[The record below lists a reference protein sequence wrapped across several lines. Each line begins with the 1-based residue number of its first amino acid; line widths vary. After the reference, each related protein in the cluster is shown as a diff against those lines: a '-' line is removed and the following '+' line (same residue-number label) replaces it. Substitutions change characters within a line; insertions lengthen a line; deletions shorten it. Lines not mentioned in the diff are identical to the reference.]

1 MRALYNRLDCVF
13 VLNSE
18 YRDWLTGHKMQLKK
32 EHVFLTAHHTQS
44 RDFGQQKINKASINT
59 GANDDTPVLFIACRI
74 RFSQRM
80 NNIVCRK
87 LHFTL
92 LFK

>member
-1 MRALYNRLDCVF
+1 
-13 VLNSE
+13 
-18 YRDWLTGHKMQLKK
+18 MQLKK
-32 EHVFLTAHHTQS
+32 EHVFLTAHHTQV
-44 RDFGQQKINKASINT
+44 RDFGQQKINKANIIT
-59 GANDDTPVLFIACRI
+59 EANDDTPVLFQAGWI